1 MKSKRR
7 GLGGVAGAGFTDGG
21 LVVVTFAVTDVER
34 VSTRVLELILEVVSL
49 DLKQP
54 PAPPLPVVIAGAVLF
69 RRGMLRSSWRSC
81 SL

>member
-7 GLGGVAGAGFTDGG
+7 GLGGVAGAGFTGGG
-21 LVVVTFAVTDVER
+21 LVVTFAATDVER

-49 DLKQP
+49 DLEQP
-54 PAPPLPVVIAGAVLF
+54 PPPPLPVVIAGAVLF

>member
-7 GLGGVAGAGFTDGG
+7 GLGGVAGAGFTGGG
-21 LVVVTFAVTDVER
+21 LVVAVAVTDVER
-34 VSTRVLELILEVVSL
+34 VSRVLELILEVVSL
-49 DLKQP
+49 DLEP
-54 PAPPLPVVIAGAVLF
+54 PPPPPLPVVIGGAVLF

>member
-7 GLGGVAGAGFTDGG
+7 GLGGVAGAGFTGGG
-21 LVVVTFAVTDVER
+21 LVVVTFAVTDVEQI
-34 VSTRVLELILEVVSL
+34 SRVLELILEVVSL
-49 DLKQP
+49 DLEP
-54 PAPPLPVVIAGAVLF
+54 PPPPPLPVVIAGAVLF

>member
-21 LVVVTFAVTDVER
+21 MVVAADVER
-34 VSTRVLELILEVVSL
+34 VSRVLELILEVVSL
-49 DLKQP
+49 DVEPLP
-54 PAPPLPVVIAGAVLF
+54 PPLLVMAGAMLF
-69 RRGMLRSSWRSC
+69 RRGMLRSSRRSC

>member
-21 LVVVTFAVTDVER
+21 MVVAADVER
-34 VSTRVLELILEVVSL
+34 VSRVLELILEVVSL
-49 DLKQP
+49 DVEPLP
-54 PAPPLPVVIAGAVLF
+54 PPPPLLVMAGAMLF
-69 RRGMLRSSWRSC
+69 RRGMLRSSRRSC

>member
-7 GLGGVAGAGFTDGG
+7 GLGGVAGASFTDGG
-21 LVVVTFAVTDVER
+21 LVAADVER
-34 VSTRVLELILEVVSL
+34 VSRVLELILEVVSL
-49 DLKQP
+49 DVEPVP
-54 PAPPLPVVIAGAVLF
+54 PPPLVMAGAMLF

>member
-7 GLGGVAGAGFTDGG
+7 GLGGVAGANFTDGG
-21 LVVVTFAVTDVER
+21 LVVAADVER
-34 VSTRVLELILEVVSL
+34 VSRVLELKLEVVSL
-49 DLKQP
+49 DVEPLP
-54 PAPPLPVVIAGAVLF
+54 PPPLVMTGAMLF

>member
-21 LVVVTFAVTDVER
+21 MVVAADVER
-34 VSTRVLELILEVVSL
+34 VSRVLELILEVVSL
-49 DLKQP
+49 DVEPLP
-54 PAPPLPVVIAGAVLF
+54 PPPLLVMAGAMLF
-69 RRGMLRSSWRSC
+69 RRGMLRSSRRSC

>member
-21 LVVVTFAVTDVER
+21 LVVVAFAVTDVER
-34 VSTRVLELILEVVSL
+34 VSRVLELILEVVSL
-49 DLKQP
+49 DLEP
-54 PAPPLPVVIAGAVLF
+54 PPPLPVVIAGAVLF

>member
-7 GLGGVAGAGFTDGG
+7 GLGGVAGAGFTGGG
-21 LVVVTFAVTDVER
+21 LVVTFAATDVER
-34 VSTRVLELILEVVSL
+34 VSRVLELILEVVSL
-49 DLKQP
+49 DLEP
-54 PAPPLPVVIAGAVLF
+54 PPPPLPVVIAGAVLF

>member
-21 LVVVTFAVTDVER
+21 LVMVAFAVTDVER
-34 VSTRVLELILEVVSL
+34 VSRVLELILEVVSL
-49 DLKQP
+49 DLEQP
-54 PAPPLPVVIAGAVLF
+54 PPPLPVVIAGAVLF